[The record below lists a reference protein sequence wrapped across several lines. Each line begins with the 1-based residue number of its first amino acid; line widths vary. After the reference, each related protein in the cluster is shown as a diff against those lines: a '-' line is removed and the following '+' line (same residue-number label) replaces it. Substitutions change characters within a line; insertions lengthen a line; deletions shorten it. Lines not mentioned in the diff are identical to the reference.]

1 MRNTHRP
8 FFILVFRDIW
18 PYMRLMQ
25 MTSVTQNPKI
35 TQLIEYLEGLTQRP
49 ALSEVTQQLESFDIT
64 TEELGDYVQFHS
76 SKYQRNL
83 IFQNEHF
90 QLICLCWK
98 SGQKSH
104 IHDHAESS
112 CGIKVVT
119 GIISETV
126 FERNS
131 EGYIEP
137 VSTTHFGKGV
147 LGSEDSDIHQIS
159 NLQGPD
165 QDLVTI
171 HCYAPP
177 LKKMKVFS
185 LDSKCAQEYQPR
197 NDWE

>member
-64 TEELGDYVQFHS
+64 TEELGDYVQF
-76 SKYQRNL
+76 
-83 IFQNEHF
+83 
-90 QLICLCWK
+90 
-98 SGQKSH
+98 KSH